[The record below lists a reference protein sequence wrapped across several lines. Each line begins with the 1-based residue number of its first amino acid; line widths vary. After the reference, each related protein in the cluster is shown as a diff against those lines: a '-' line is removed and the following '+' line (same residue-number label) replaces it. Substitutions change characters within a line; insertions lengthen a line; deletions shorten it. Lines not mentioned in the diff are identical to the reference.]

1 MAKITQKTNNISLYI
16 RFLLLKYSLNSGGVN
31 LWLANMSYIIYRN
44 SLLLLI
50 YISIVL
56 ACRMNR
62 NRNKKQDKG
71 LYRKL
76 VDGIFD
82 HGVFSDKNKQVKAD
96 FVRMAVGFIFLLTLN
111 CIWFCFPSI
120 RNYITAGGMWVSY
133 AYYFIL
139 TYALLIYVGFMM
151 YHIVSYAYEKKHG
164 NVLDYDYWLFRH
176 CILCRKS

>member
-1 MAKITQKTNNISLYI
+1 M
-16 RFLLLKYSLNSGGVN
+16 
-31 LWLANMSYIIYRN
+31 
-44 SLLLLI
+44 LLI